1 MVFIDTQSN
10 NMTPPVSLSL
20 SLSYFWN
27 STFTWCVFDQFHV
40 FTHYSHLVSKSN
52 QNFPNSW
59 CIQLS
64 NPSTSRIGYGF
75 KKSILNFFRSR
86 RSRSQSG
93 SPPYGRLP
101 VSLPPIERPKTMG
114 SQVSARSGGSRTRE
128 TNNKPRSGKNE
139 VQDYLVYKRTCI
151 PKFTF
156 SH

>member
-1 MVFIDTQSN
+1 MFLTNFMYLLITFAQPFLDWRPNCDT
-10 NMTPPVSLSL
+10 LSFVWWL
-20 SLSYFWN
+20 RREI
-27 STFTWCVFDQFHV
+27 
-40 FTHYSHLVSKSN
+40 SHLVRKSN